1 MKRTEDMQKR
11 VDALL
16 TVKQLAK
23 QYNVTVM
30 TVHNWRKKGL
40 PTIVLHGDE
49 RPALRFVAS
58 DVQLWHEV
66 SQKYRGPA
74 ESSAA

>member
-1 MKRTEDMQKR
+1 VKRTEDMQKR
-11 VDALL
+11 VDALW
-16 TVKQLAK
+16 TVKQLASHFG
-23 QYNVTVM
+23 VTVM

-49 RPALRFVAS
+49 RPALRFVKD

-66 SQKYRGPA
+66 SQKYSRV
-74 ESSAA
+74 ESKLV